1 MIGPRL
7 RGVFMRAIEVKKL
20 RRARRV
26 IRVRKKVAGTA
37 ERPRLCVSRS
47 NRNIFVQL
55 IDDIAGKTLCSV
67 STLEKDAKAAGLGTG
82 NCKAAAG
89 VGKLL
94 GERAK
99 QAGIEHVCFDRR
111 GYRYH
116 GRIKALAE
124 AAREAGLKF

>member
-1 MIGPRL
+1 MIAPQR
-7 RGVFMRAIEVKKL
+7 RGGLMRAIEVKKA

-26 IRVRKKVAGTA
+26 IRVRKKVSGTA

-67 STLEKDAKAAGLGTG
+67 STLEKEAKAAGLGAG

-94 GERAK
+94 GERARK
-99 QAGIEHVCFDRR
+99 IGIEQACFDRR